1 MCVVYLQGRR
11 LIVNMQR
18 LVVKEVD
25 KIQSFAGFE
34 LTPEIWHRQFP
45 DLRIY
50 HPRSGYMIIGKYH
63 IDCPQRENFTG
74 IFPH

>member
-1 MCVVYLQGRR
+1 
-11 LIVNMQR
+11 MQR

-63 IDCPQRENFTG
+63 TDCPQRENFTG
-74 IFPH
+74 TFPH